1 MTRGILAIANQAHL
15 HRKRMQKSF
24 IPTAQQYGVLT
35 ALCLRVCLTHQK
47 ARHGRAAFLLESNL
61 KCYDL

>member
-1 MTRGILAIANQAHL
+1 
-15 HRKRMQKSF
+15 MQKSF